1 MASSNADK
9 SSDIF
14 ARLRFFQTED
24 NPDSETRPNPATSRV
39 KRCLF
44 GRGDPEENIRFAKRE
59 LEKSLQDSKKRWNF
73 DFESERPLDG
83 RFEWHNPYPRFRPSS
98 SQETS
103 ASSAASKENSNP
115 SSNPC
120 SKPSTA
126 SESGPSPSSSDS
138 SKANSP
144 KSDAEKPSTA
154 ASGAMA
160 KTSTSS
166 SSSSSSSTSSSEHA
180 GSTSQRTTRQ
190 SSINR
195 KLSQWLKLSPKVSF
209 FQYLKSSFF
218 VQKFNFDFP
227 RKLSIFWG
235 VKNS

>member
-98 SQETS
+98 SSQETS
-103 ASSAASKENSNP
+103 ASSASASKENSNP

-195 KLSQWLKLSPKVSF
+195 KFYTLFEIFIFCPKNSTLISRENCRF
-209 FQYLKSSFF
+209 F
-218 VQKFNFDFP
+218 
-227 RKLSIFWG
+227 G

>member
-1 MASSNADK
+1 MADK

-14 ARLRFFQTED
+14 GRLRFFQTED

-103 ASSAASKENSNP
+103 SKENSNP

-190 SSINR
+190 SSINQIFRQR
-195 KLSQWLKLSPKVSF
+195 KRSKSKVKT
-209 FQYLKSSFF
+209 QERRGSSSEDYHP
-218 VQKFNFDFP
+218 QAGHHQGGLIGDTKQQQRQSD
-227 RKLSIFWG
+227 
-235 VKNS
+235 

>member
-1 MASSNADK
+1 MAEK
-9 SSDIF
+9 SGSDIF
-14 ARLRFFQTED
+14 ARLRFFQTESE
-24 NPDSETRPNPATSRV
+24 NTDSDPTRPNPATSRV

-83 RFEWHNPYPRFRPSS
+83 RFEWHNPYPRFRPASS
-98 SQETS
+98 SQET
-103 ASSAASKENSNP
+103 ASGTASKEN
-115 SSNPC
+115 SNPC

-126 SESGPSPSSSDS
+126 SESGPSSSSSDS
-138 SKANSP
+138 SKASSP
-144 KSDAEKPSTA
+144 KSDSEKPSTA

-166 SSSSSSSTSSSEHA
+166 SSSSSSTSSSENA

-190 SSINR
+190 SSINQIFRQR
-195 KLSQWLKLSPKVSF
+195 KRSKSKVKT
-209 FQYLKSSFF
+209 QERRGSSSEDYGHH
-218 VQKFNFDFP
+218 QGAGLIGDTTKQQQRQSD
-227 RKLSIFWG
+227 
-235 VKNS
+235 